1 MICNGRNS
9 CILPGFEID
18 VLIAIDGMTYER
30 ICACGATWVG
40 FADSQGEKGKLSSRA
55 REIGVGDILLRP
67 AGSMVRRGDRP
78 PGGRCKAGIA
88 TPDAPL
94 AGSAP
99 RKGPFV

>member
-30 ICACGATWVG
+30 ICACGATWGGV
-40 FADSQGEKGKLSSRA
+40 ADSQGKKGKLSSRA

-88 TPDAPL
+88 APDAPL
-94 AGSAP
+94 AGLAP